1 MTTIPKKEG
10 GAAQEE
16 GVLNS
21 NEGVGEERSALRGH
35 LQVRQGC
42 VPPCLMGQSL
52 TVTKY
57 SATHSTPA
65 PQGGREEEEAG
76 HRHEPQADTLD

>member
-1 MTTIPKKEG
+1 MERLVLTTIPNKEG

-42 VPPCLMGQSL
+42 VPPCLTSNAVKRDGTVSL
-52 TVTKY
+52 LLNGDKIFCNTLNICF
-57 SATHSTPA
+57 S
-65 PQGGREEEEAG
+65 GR
-76 HRHEPQADTLD
+76 T